1 MKKLHIQTIT
11 IFIVAVILSVT
22 VSIIAP
28 PLVGVAVT
36 AVVVIIGVVILRTLI
51 TNAAPVNEPNNNTAA
66 DLSLLIKEVNRVE
79 NAILSTKWY
88 ERGNP
93 SVVDGEGK
101 SVINALNRIVNAAF
115 GYMDSVPAVIT
126 TFDKNLN
133 VMYLNTLCK
142 EQGFELGKKVSEIA
156 PGDATATVEKNARHT
171 LLTGEN
177 TQFQLVMETP
187 EGVLTEEYIMTAIR
201 NGKGEIIAAKC
212 INFDLTAVLEK
223 GNKINEYQDT
233 EATDIRRRLNEGLAQ
248 GILKFQYAPENHDED
263 TARAARNYRKIGEI
277 IETAVAFIKDYID
290 EINTALKSIA
300 KGDLTV
306 SISREYK
313 GDFVSIKE
321 SINDISRSLNKT
333 MSEISS
339 ASLQVLSGAKQ
350 ISSTAM
356 DLANGAS
363 QQASSIE
370 ELNASID
377 VINQQTSKNAD
388 DATEANSLSAK
399 STEGAKQG
407 NDAMAQMLE
416 AMEQIRKSSTDISKI
431 VQTIQDIAFQTNL
444 LSLNASVEA
453 ARAGEHGRGFAVVA
467 EEVRSL
473 AARSQTAASE
483 TTELIT
489 DSLNR
494 VEKGSTI
501 AESTAKALESIV
513 INAKDVSQIIN
524 NIADSSKE
532 QSEAVGQVSM
542 GVGQISSVVQN
553 NSAVSQE
560 AAATAEKLNAQ
571 AEILQQLV
579 SFFRL

>member
-513 INAKDVSQIIN
+513 VNANDVSQIIN

-542 GVGQISSVVQN
+542 GVGQISSVVH